1 MKYYISDLH
10 LFHENAIQFDQR
22 PFESVQQMHDTILK
36 NWNDRVMNGD
46 YVYVL
51 GDVSMRGKNEDLIAF
66 VARLKGRKVLI
77 RGNHDDVSDY
87 RYQQLFADICD
98 YKEIHDSVGKEKFGL
113 VLSQY
118 PIFSWKNMGRGKIL
132 LYGHTHVSAEDQFYQ
147 QCLKQMKENDFLH
160 VDDKELMS
168 FNVGCMLP
176 YMDYTPRT
184 LEEIMAGAEK

>member
-10 LFHENAIQFDQR
+10 LFHENAIHFDQR

-46 YVYVL
+46 YVYIL

-87 RYQQLFADICD
+87 RYQQLFAEICD

-113 VLSQY
+113 VLSHY
-118 PIFSWKNMGRGKIL
+118 PIFLEYETEQSSSNSAQSFEKLFSRGAWQGVMTGFNFSCAASVIPGRFVAVRRNLIL
-132 LYGHTHVSAEDQFYQ
+132 V
-147 QCLKQMKENDFLH
+147 
-160 VDDKELMS
+160 V
-168 FNVGCMLP
+168 NVG
-176 YMDYTPRT
+176 
-184 LEEIMAGAEK
+184 